1 MYLIY
6 LRRLLK
12 NIGGDAG
19 TINANRPIN
28 ISPDGTNFGNSKM
41 PISDF
46 LEQYFFDSYAP
57 VINSFSGG
65 ATLEKGENN
74 LDRTL
79 SFTISAPQG
88 GEIAW
93 VDITSNRGFDSGDI
107 KNGTGNQTGSMDIAL
122 SPDISEVFTLTVIS
136 GDGKST
142 DSSTSFIF
150 RNRIYWGVSDI
161 PGVYN
166 DNFIKGL
173 PSNAFDPDYLRQF
186 TVFAGTGQYIFLA
199 IPKSYVNSPYIDP
212 PYFFMGTSVPG
223 GMEIAQETV
232 SYIYENN
239 TEDYIIYKSAN
250 ANLGQTDMI
259 ISDSP
264 TA

>member
-19 TINANRPIN
+19 TINADRPIN
-28 ISPDGTNFGNSKM
+28 ISPDGTNFANANM
-41 PISDF
+41 PIANF

-74 LDRTL
+74 LDKTL
-79 SFTISAPQG
+79 AFTISAPQG
-88 GEIAW
+88 GEIAS
-93 VDITSNRGFDSGDI
+93 VVITSNRGFNSGDI
-107 KNGTGNQTGSMDIAL
+107 KNGTGSQTGSLDINL
-122 SPDISEVFTLTVIS
+122 SQDINETFTLTVTS
-136 GDGKST
+136 SDNKTAS
-142 DSSTSFIF
+142 SSTSYIF
-150 RNRIYWGVSDI
+150 RNRIYWGVSAI
-161 PGVYN
+161 PGGY
-166 DNFIKGL
+166 DDTFIKGL
-173 PSNAFDPDYLRQF
+173 SSNAFDPDYLRQF
-186 TVFAGTGQYIFLA
+186 TVNAGAGQFIFFA
-199 IPKSYVNSPYIDP
+199 IPKSYVDSPYIDP

-223 GMEIAQETV
+223 GMEIAQETIG
-232 SYIYENN
+232 YTYENN
-239 TEDYIIYKSAN
+239 IEDYIIYKSAN
-250 ANLGQTDMI
+250 ANLGQTDVI

>member
-1 MYLIY
+1 MYLIH

-12 NIGGDAG
+12 NMGGDAG
-19 TINANRPIN
+19 TINADRPIN
-28 ISPDGTNFGNSKM
+28 ISPDGTSFGNPNM
-41 PISDF
+41 AISDF

-88 GEIAW
+88 GEIAS
-93 VDITSNRGFDSGDI
+93 VIITSNRGFNSGDI
-107 KNGTGNQTGSMDIAL
+107 KSGTGNQTGSLDIAL
-122 SPDISEVFTLTVIS
+122 SQDINESFTLTVTS
-136 GDGKST
+136 ADNKTTS
-142 DSSTSFIF
+142 SSTSFIF
-150 RNRIYWGVSDI
+150 RNRIYWGVDVL
-161 PGVYN
+161 PGVY
-166 DNFIKGL
+166 DDAFIKGL
-173 PSNAFDPDYLRQF
+173 SSNVFDPDYGREF
-186 TVFAGTGQYIFLA
+186 TVNAGNGQFIFFA

-232 SYIYENN
+232 NYTYENN
-239 TEDYIIYKSAN
+239 TEEYIIYKSVN
-250 ANLGQTDMI
+250 ANLGQTDVI

>member
-19 TINANRPIN
+19 TINADRPIN
-28 ISPDGTNFGNSKM
+28 ISVDGTNFGNPSM
-41 PISDF
+41 PIAEF

-74 LDRTL
+74 LDKTL
-79 SFTISAPQG
+79 AFTISPPQG
-88 GEIAW
+88 GEIAS
-93 VDITSNRGFDSGDI
+93 VVITSNRGFNSGDI
-107 KNGTGNQTGSMDIAL
+107 KNGTGNQTGSLDIKL
-122 SPDISEVFTLTVIS
+122 VQEINETFILTVT
-136 GDGKST
+136 ST
-142 DSSTSFIF
+142 DNKTASSSTSFIF
-150 RNRIYWGVSDI
+150 RNRIYWGLSVI
-161 PGVYN
+161 PGVY
-166 DNFIKGL
+166 DDTFIKGFS
-173 PSNAFDPDYLRQF
+173 SNAFDPDYERQF
-186 TVFAGTGQYIFLA
+186 TVNAGAGQYIFFA
-199 IPKSYVNSPYIDP
+199 IPKTYVNALFIDP
-212 PYFFMGTSVPG
+212 PYFFLGTSVPG

-232 SYIYENN
+232 SYTYENN
-239 TEDYIIYKSAN
+239 TEEYIIYKSAN

>member
-19 TINANRPIN
+19 TINADRPIN
-28 ISPDGTNFGNSKM
+28 ISSDGTNFGNSKM

-74 LDRTL
+74 LNRTL

-107 KNGTGNQTGSMDIAL
+107 KNGTGNQTGSLDIVL
-122 SPDISEVFTLTVIS
+122 SQNANEVFTLTVIS
-136 GDGKST
+136 GEGKST
-142 DSSTSFIF
+142 TSSTSFIF
-150 RNRIYWGVSDI
+150 RNRIYWGVAAI
-161 PGVYN
+161 PGGYN
-166 DNFIKGL
+166 DTFIKGL
-173 PSNAFDPDYLRQF
+173 SSNAFDSDYLRQF
-186 TVFAGTGQYIFLA
+186 TLYAGADQYIYFA

-212 PYFFMGTSVPG
+212 PYFFLGTSVPG

-232 SYIYENN
+232 GYTYENN
-239 TEDYIIYKSAN
+239 TENYIIYKSAN
-250 ANLGQTDMI
+250 ANLGQTDVI